1 MMSNTMLTSLTNALT
16 EIANRRADLRPG
28 ERQTA
33 RDGNE
38 PDSFGSMVSEW
49 ARSAPGAQRQEARP
63 APPREN
69 APDSGPQVNPP
80 ADEQDLPRSH
90 SEDTAAKRGDR
101 KEVRADDSPD
111 TRAVEDRDQAH
122 RTAGETHEAREG
134 RADAEPDKP
143 KGENASEAQ
152 AGSKEA
158 GVTDTPV
165 SKAEG
170 EAAISGE
177 VAGTPEGEAT
187 DVTAETAVNA
197 AVDAPV
203 NAEGIPPV
211 PTAVAPPAGDVPVE
225 GDVVAATGAA
235 ATVATKAATDAATAI
250 ETDTAPAKAAGATVA
265 LNPAGKS
272 AAEADA
278 APETASLEAASLL
291 AAPETSG
298 KAAKT
303 SETAAAL
310 TGQEAKAPGVGQ
322 AHHPIRT
329 TPFAE
334 LFHGMGSP
342 NAIYRPADILAG
354 LDRALPTAALGQ
366 PEKTAI
372 RPTPLQMLPIE
383 IGMQAVR
390 GVTNFQIRLD
400 PAELGRVDVKLQIK
414 ENGEVNAS
422 LVVDRVETLQMLRRD
437 ASTLQQAFEQA
448 GLKQS
453 ADGLTFSLRGEGQ
466 SGQQQERG
474 RQGSS
479 QQGLDDIGTTPQ
491 MGELVMRRALIPNT
505 SLDLMI

>member
-16 EIANRRADLRPG
+16 EIANRRADMRPG

-33 RDGNE
+33 RDENE
-38 PDSFGSMVSEW
+38 TDNFGSLVSEW
-49 ARSAPGAQRQEARP
+49 ARSAPGPQRQEARP
-63 APPREN
+63 VPLQEN
-69 APDSGPQVNPP
+69 APERTPRARPA
-80 ADEQDLPRSH
+80 ADEKDAPRRRP
-90 SEDTAAKRGDR
+90 EDAAPK
-101 KEVRADDSPD
+101 RAD
-111 TRAVEDRDQAH
+111 RREDRTDEAPDSSLH
-122 RTAGETHEAREG
+122 EDRADGRRIAGETREG
-134 RADAEPDKP
+134 CHDSECEKPEAE
-143 KGENASEAQ
+143 EAAEAQ
-152 AGSKEA
+152 ADGNEA
-158 GVTDTPV
+158 GETDAAA
-165 SKAEG
+165 KAEG
-170 EAAISGE
+170 EPA
-177 VAGTPEGEAT
+177 VAGETTGTTESEAT
-187 DVTAETAVNA
+187 ESTAEAVVIV

-203 NAEGIPPV
+203 DAEGVLAAPV
-211 PTAVAPPAGDVPVE
+211 VAAPTGDMPVE
-225 GDVVAATGAA
+225 GEAVATTGAA
-235 ATVATKAATDAATAI
+235 AMATKAAADAAAAI
-250 ETDTAPAKAAGATVA
+250 ETSSAPTKDAGATGAVT
-265 LNPAGKS
+265 LAGKS
-272 AAEADA
+272 GAEAGTSPDA
-278 APETASLEAASLL
+278 ASPEPASLL
-291 AAPETSG
+291 AATETSG

-303 SETAAAL
+303 SEATTTP
-310 TGQEAKAPGVGQ
+310 TGTEAKAQGAGQ
-322 AHHPIRT
+322 GHHPVRT

-334 LFHGMGSP
+334 LFHGMGTQ

-366 PEKTAI
+366 AEPTAI

-479 QQGLDDIGTTPQ
+479 QQGLEDIGTKPQ
-491 MGELVMRRALIPNT
+491 MGDLVMRRALIPNT

>member
-16 EIANRRADLRPG
+16 EIANRRADMRPG

-33 RDGNE
+33 RDENE
-38 PDSFGSMVSEW
+38 SDNFGSLVSEW
-49 ARSAPGAQRQEARP
+49 ARSAPGQQRQEARP
-63 APPREN
+63 VPSREN
-69 APDSGPQVNPP
+69 ATDSTPRANPA
-80 ADEQDLPRSH
+80 ADEQELPRSH
-90 SEDTAAKRGDR
+90 PEDAAAKRADRREDRAEETPDARVREDRADARRATGEAHEGRKDGESDKPEGEDTAAAQSGNN
-101 KEVRADDSPD
+101 E
-111 TRAVEDRDQAH
+111 
-122 RTAGETHEAREG
+122 AGET
-134 RADAEPDKP
+134 
-143 KGENASEAQ
+143 
-152 AGSKEA
+152 
-158 GVTDTPV
+158 DTTA
-165 SKAEG
+165 KAEG
-170 EAAISGE
+170 EEAAAGE
-177 VAGTPEGEAT
+177 TAATTEGEAT
-187 DVTAETAVNA
+187 EATAETAVII
-197 AVDAPV
+197 AVDTPIDAEAVLAAP
-203 NAEGIPPV
+203 A
-211 PTAVAPPAGDVPVE
+211 AVAPAGDMPVE
-225 GDVVAATGAA
+225 GEVLAATGAV
-235 ATVATKAATDAATAI
+235 TMATKAAADAAAAI
-250 ETDTAPAKAAGATVA
+250 EASAAPAKDAGATGTVT
-265 LNPAGKS
+265 PAGKS
-272 AAEADA
+272 GAEAGA
-278 APETASLEAASLL
+278 TAEAASLEPASLL
-291 AAPETSG
+291 AATDATG

-303 SETAAAL
+303 SETAATPA
-310 TGQEAKAPGVGQ
+310 GPEPKAQGGGPG
-322 AHHPIRT
+322 HHPVRT

-334 LFHGMGSP
+334 LFHGMGTQ

-354 LDRALPTAALGQ
+354 LDRTLPTAAPGQ
-366 PEKTAI
+366 AETTAI

>member
-16 EIANRRADLRPG
+16 EIANRRADMRPG

-33 RDGNE
+33 RDENE
-38 PDSFGSMVSEW
+38 PDNFGSLVSEW
-49 ARSAPGAQRQEARP
+49 ARSAPGPQRQEARP
-63 APPREN
+63 VTPREN
-69 APDSGPQVNPP
+69 APESTPRANPA
-80 ADEQDLPRSH
+80 ADEQDAPRNRP
-90 SEDTAAKRGDR
+90 EDTAAKRADR
-101 KEVRADDSPD
+101 REDRADDTPD
-111 TRAVEDRDQAH
+111 ARVHEDRADARRAAGEAREERGDAECDKPEGEDAAEVQAGSNE
-122 RTAGETHEAREG
+122 AGET
-134 RADAEPDKP
+134 
-143 KGENASEAQ
+143 
-152 AGSKEA
+152 
-158 GVTDTPV
+158 DTTTA
-165 SKAEG
+165 KAEG
-170 EAAISGE
+170 EEA
-177 VAGTPEGEAT
+177 VAGETAGTTEGEAT
-187 DVTAETAVNA
+187 DATAETAVIV

-203 NAEGIPPV
+203 DAEGVLVAPA
-211 PTAVAPPAGDVPVE
+211 AVAPAGEMPVE
-225 GDVVAATGAA
+225 GDVVAATGAVA
-235 ATVATKAATDAATAI
+235 MATKAATDAAAAI
-250 ETDTAPAKAAGATVA
+250 ETNAIPAKDTGATGAVTMAGKSGTEAGAT
-265 LNPAGKS
+265 
-272 AAEADA
+272 
-278 APETASLEAASLL
+278 PETASTEPASLL
-291 AAPETSG
+291 AATDASG
-298 KAAKT
+298 KATKA
-303 SETAAAL
+303 SETATTPA
-310 TGQEAKAPGVGQ
+310 GPEAKAQGAGQ
-322 AHHPIRT
+322 GHHPVRT

-334 LFHGMGSP
+334 LFHGMGTQ

-354 LDRALPTAALGQ
+354 LDRSLPTAALGQ
-366 PEKTAI
+366 TDTTAI

-453 ADGLTFSLRGEGQ
+453 ADGLTFSLRGDGQ